1 MDLKVKLLYGN
12 AKVPTRANAG
22 DLGYDLFAINTVV
35 VQPGQTVMAE
45 TGVAFEFPEGW
56 GAIIKARSSQGKNGL
71 DVFGGVVDNGY
82 RGEVKVLLHN
92 SAPESPRIL
101 GPKVEDATVI
111 YYAGDKIAQLVLV
124 PVFPG
129 AIQEVATLGESERGE
144 KGFGSSGK

>member
-1 MDLKVKLLYGN
+1 MDLKVKLLYVN

-22 DLGYDLFAINTVV
+22 DLGFDLFALNTVV
-35 VQPGQTVMAE
+35 VQPGQYVTAA

-56 GAIIKARSSQGKNGL
+56 GAIIKARSSQGKVGI
-71 DVFGGVVDNGY
+71 DIFGGVVDSGY
-82 RGEVKVLLHN
+82 RGEVKVMLYN
-92 SAPESPRIL
+92 SNIGEKNEV
-101 GPKVEDATVI
+101 GQDNTVI

-129 AIQEVATLGESERGE
+129 SIQEVATLGESERGE